1 MDEEK
6 ESKTGHIVEKCI
18 KELSLAIKTMGIY
31 PSAHPAIKASVER
44 LYATMEGVLEASP
57 EFKLEIAQKNL
68 LVDGQLLDKTNEIF
82 RDFAL
87 QFHRRGVASI
97 TFKKDLNAEE
107 LRMFLEVASTEPK
120 MLQKSGGFLRLC
132 QEGKISHI
140 DIVEID
146 YQKVLGVGEEI
157 SEVAE
162 TGKVRSDEEI
172 WIDLIRSLDL
182 YSGLKLGEV
191 EHNFL
196 LHLEEEPDKM
206 VAYLEGVA
214 SKGSLG
220 MSNLGG
226 VAVRKTINSIGS
238 YIFKNLPQEKEVHRK
253 KLAEVVSHLNPKLRI
268 QLIDAEIDI
277 EPGQIDVVTEIIPD
291 LSNYVIVEMM
301 TLAVSGEGRVTE
313 RLVNLFHKIV
323 PEEERKR
330 EIIPLFGDSLADMS
344 GKEDPLYMRRLI
356 ENLFLS
362 KPTEEFVSEMYRKA
376 LKELNEQIS
385 SISRIKEYTDSLN
398 ERKIEEQALT
408 VLMDLIRLETESS
421 DYVEIAKNLGKAG
434 MDFLLTGRYE
444 KAKEII
450 EVLIEEAGPEKGRTD
465 GERNACKEA
474 LEKLRDIGIVHDL
487 VTALRDWGREKHET
501 IHFILL
507 HMGEIAVVPLLEA
520 LGRETDSSLRKKII
534 SVIVGLGEE
543 AIPEIVRRFSDKN
556 WYVVRNMVRILR
568 EIGMEKAVRYLNIP
582 LKHEDP
588 RVRKEVV
595 YALSTIGGGEALR
608 LISLMTDDP
617 DGEVRRGA
625 IKYLGV
631 MRNKESVPLLMKL
644 IAQRNPFGHKNYLI
658 ISGIEAL
665 GEIGAGEAVPGLV
678 RLLRKSTIFARSRN
692 DEVRITTATALE
704 KIGNEQAMEA
714 LARGTRYRRK
724 IVRQMCERL
733 IRKHKESK
741 KQGLP
746 VPGSNGQG

>member
-6 ESKTGHIVEKCI
+6 ESKAGPIVEKGI

-31 PSAHPAIKASVER
+31 PSDHPAIKSSVER
-44 LYATMEGVLEASP
+44 LYATMESLFEASS
-57 EFKLEIAQKNL
+57 ELKLEIAQKNL
-68 LVDGQLLDKTNEIF
+68 LVDGQFLDRTNEIF

-97 TFKKDLNAEE
+97 TFKKDLSVEE
-107 LRMFLEVASTEPK
+107 LRMFLEVAATEPK
-120 MLQKSGGFLRLC
+120 MLQKKGGFLKLC
-132 QEGKISHI
+132 QEKKISHI

-146 YQKVLGVGEEI
+146 YEKVFGVGEGIGEA
-157 SEVAE
+157 AE
-162 TGKVRSDEEI
+162 EGEVRSDEEI
-172 WIDLIRSLDL
+172 WVDLIRSLDL

-206 VAYLEGVA
+206 VTYLEGMA
-214 SKGSLG
+214 SKSSLG
-220 MSNLGG
+220 MSALGG
-226 VAVRKTINSIGS
+226 DAVRRTINSIGN

-277 EPGQIDVVTEIIPD
+277 EPGQIDVVTEIIPE
-291 LSNYVIVEMM
+291 LSNSVIMEMM
-301 TLAVSGEGRVTE
+301 TLVVSTEGRVTE
-313 RLVNLFHKIV
+313 RLVKLFHKIV

-330 EIIPLFGDSLADMS
+330 EIIPLFGNSLADMS
-344 GKEDPLYMRRLI
+344 GKEDSLYMRRLI
-356 ENLFLS
+356 EKLFLS
-362 KPTEEFVSEMYRKA
+362 KPTKDFVSEMYRKT

-385 SISRIKEYTDSLN
+385 SISGIKEYTDSLN
-398 ERKIEEQALT
+398 EGKIEEQAST

-421 DYVEIAKNLGKAG
+421 EYVEIAKNLGKAT

-450 EVLIEEAGPEKGRTD
+450 EILIEEAGPQKGRTD

-487 VTALRDWGREKHET
+487 VTALRDWGREKYET
-501 IHFILL
+501 IQFILL
-507 HMGEIAVVPLLEA
+507 QMGEIAVEPLLEA
-520 LGRETDSSLRKKII
+520 LGRETDMSLRKKII
-534 SVIVGLGEE
+534 SIVVDMGEE

-595 YALSTIGGGEALR
+595 YALSTIGGKEAF
-608 LISLMTDDP
+608 SLVSRMADDP

-631 MRNKESVPLLMKL
+631 MRNKGAVPLLVKL
-644 IAQRNPFGHKNYLI
+644 INQRNPFGHNNYLI

-665 GEIGAGEAVPGLV
+665 GEIGAEEAVPGLV

-692 DEVRITTATALE
+692 DEVRIAAATALE
-704 KIGNEQAMEA
+704 RIGNEQAMEA

-724 IVRQMCERL
+724 IVRQICERL
-733 IRKHKESK
+733 IGKHGVVRS
-741 KQGLP
+741 
-746 VPGSNGQG
+746 S

>member
-6 ESKTGHIVEKCI
+6 ESKAGPIVEKGI

-31 PSAHPAIKASVER
+31 PSDHPAIKASVER
-44 LYATMEGVLEASP
+44 LYATMEGLLEASP

-68 LVDGQLLDKTNEIF
+68 LVGGQFLDRTNEMF

-97 TFKKDLNAEE
+97 TFRKGLSVEE
-107 LRMFLEVASTEPK
+107 LRIFLEIASTEPRV
-120 MLQKSGGFLRLC
+120 LQKSGGFLRLC
-132 QEGKISHI
+132 QEKKISYI

-146 YQKVLGVGEEI
+146 YQKVLGVGEGI
-157 SEVAE
+157 GEVAE
-162 TGKVRSDEEI
+162 AGKVRSDEEI
-172 WIDLIRSLDL
+172 WIDLIKSLDL

-196 LHLEEEPDKM
+196 LHLEGEPDKM
-206 VAYLEGVA
+206 ATYLEGVA
-214 SKGSLG
+214 WKSSLG
-220 MSNLGG
+220 MSDLGG
-226 VAVRKTINSIGS
+226 VAVRRSINNIGN
-238 YIFKNLPQEKEVHRK
+238 YILKNLPQEKEVHRK
-253 KLAEVVSHLNPKLRI
+253 KLVEVISRLDPKLRI

-291 LSNYVIVEMM
+291 LSNSVIVEMM

-313 RLVNLFHKIV
+313 RLVKLFHKIV

-344 GKEDPLYMRRLI
+344 GKEDSSYMRRLI

-362 KPTEEFVSEMYRKA
+362 KPTEEFISEAYRKA

-385 SISRIKEYTDSLN
+385 SIGEMKEYTDSLN
-398 ERKIEEQALT
+398 ERKVEEQAST

-421 DYVEIAKNLGKAG
+421 DYVEIAKNLGKVA

-450 EVLIEEAGPEKGRTD
+450 EVLIEEANPEKGRID
-465 GERNACKEA
+465 EERNACKEA

-487 VTALRDWGREKHET
+487 VTALRDWGKEKYET
-501 IHFILL
+501 IQFILL

-520 LGRETDSSLRKKII
+520 LGRETESSLRKKII

-543 AIPEIVRRFSDKN
+543 AIPEIVRKFSDKN

-568 EIGMEKAVRYLNIP
+568 EIGMEKAARFLNIP

-608 LISLMTDDP
+608 LISLLTFDP
-617 DGEVRRGA
+617 DGEVRQGA
-625 IKYLGV
+625 IKYLGA
-631 MRNKESVPLLMKL
+631 MRNKGAVPLLVKL
-644 IAQRNPFGHKNYLI
+644 INQRNLFGRNNSLI

-665 GEIGAGEAVPGLV
+665 GEIGAEEAVPGLV

-692 DEVRITTATALE
+692 DEVRIATAAALE
-704 KIGNEQAMEA
+704 KIGSQEAMEA
-714 LARGTRYRRK
+714 LARGTRFRRK
-724 IVRQMCERL
+724 IVKQMCERL

-741 KQGLP
+741 KQG
-746 VPGSNGQG
+746 

>member
-6 ESKTGHIVEKCI
+6 ESKAGPIVEKCI

-44 LYATMEGVLEASP
+44 LYATMESLFEASP
-57 EFKLEIAQKNL
+57 ELKLEIAQKNL

-146 YQKVLGVGEEI
+146 YQKVLGVGEGIGE
-157 SEVAE
+157 EAE
-162 TGKVRSDEEI
+162 ERKVRSDEEI
-172 WIDLIRSLDL
+172 WVDLIRSLEL

-191 EHNFL
+191 EHDFL
-196 LHLEEEPDKM
+196 LHLEEDPGKM
-206 VAYLEGVA
+206 AAYLERVA

-253 KLAEVVSHLNPKLRI
+253 KLVEVISRLDPKLRI

-291 LSNYVIVEMM
+291 LSNSVIVEMM

-313 RLVNLFHKIV
+313 RLVKLFHKIV

-362 KPTEEFVSEMYRKA
+362 KPTKDFISEAYRKA

-385 SISRIKEYTDSLN
+385 SIGGMKEYTDSLN
-398 ERKIEEQALT
+398 ERSIEEQAST

-421 DYVEIAKNLGKAG
+421 DYVEIAKNLGKVG

-487 VTALRDWGREKHET
+487 VTALRDWGREKYET

-631 MRNKESVPLLMKL
+631 MRNKEAVPLLVKL

-678 RLLRKSTIFARSRN
+678 RLLRKSTIFAKSRN
-692 DEVRITTATALE
+692 DEVRITAATALE
-704 KIGNEQAMEA
+704 K
-714 LARGTRYRRK
+714 
-724 IVRQMCERL
+724 
-733 IRKHKESK
+733 
-741 KQGLP
+741 
-746 VPGSNGQG
+746 

>member
-6 ESKTGHIVEKCI
+6 ESKAGPIVEKCI

-157 SEVAE
+157 GEVAE

-291 LSNYVIVEMM
+291 LSNSVIVEMM

-385 SISRIKEYTDSLN
+385 SISGIKEYTDSLN
-398 ERKIEEQALT
+398 ERKIEEQAST

-487 VTALRDWGREKHET
+487 VTALRDWGREKYET

-617 DGEVRRGA
+617 DGEVKRGA

-631 MRNKESVPLLMKL
+631 MRNKEAVPLLVKL

-692 DEVRITTATALE
+692 DEVRITAATALE

>member
-6 ESKTGHIVEKCI
+6 ESKAGPIVEKCI

-157 SEVAE
+157 GEVAE

-385 SISRIKEYTDSLN
+385 SISGIKEYTDSLN

-568 EIGMEKAVRYLNIP
+568 EIGMEKAVRYLDIP
-582 LKHEDP
+582 LKHKDP

-595 YALSTIGGGEALR
+595 YALSSIGGGEALR

-692 DEVRITTATALE
+692 DEVRIAVATALE

-714 LARGTRYRRK
+714 LAQGTKYRRK

-733 IRKHKESK
+733 IRKHGVVRS
-741 KQGLP
+741 
-746 VPGSNGQG
+746 S